1 MPLRRHAWAPLFVF
15 LLLVLLP
22 AAPALATPHV
32 TIERAAA
39 WPASSRLQ
47 QPTPAPSS
55 ASATLSPP
63 DTTQFPQ
70 ILAYLDLHDAQG
82 RFVHGL
88 LPGDVQILENG
99 ISLPVDTLLETRS
112 GVQFVTA
119 LNLGAPLAVQNSQAV
134 SRLDQLMAALSAWSS
149 SRLGTTLDDLSLVIS
164 DGTEVTHTDSPSG
177 LLPVFA
183 QELDARNAQPSLD
196 VLSKAISLA
205 TDPSPRPGMGRAVL
219 FITPPLDPQ
228 VGLSLDSLGAQAV
241 QQGVRLYI
249 WMVSSPGGYSPQS
262 FSQLQGLAEQ
272 TGGQFYNFT
281 GEGQPGEAGLPDL
294 ETFLEPLR
302 SIYSLTYTSQVRSSG
317 TQQVIAQVTTAD
329 GKVETPAQSYEID
342 LRPPDPA
349 FISPPLEIVR
359 QPPEDNFEPGEAP
372 ATQDYLPQEQPVEIL
387 VSFPDERV
395 RPLTRTT
402 LFVNGVQTAENR
414 QPPFDRFTWD
424 LSGIADS
431 GAYSLRV
438 EAEDSLGLAGSGIEH
453 VVQVNVEQLAQPP
466 LIWLTQNLPVIAGLA
481 VVLAGA
487 ILLMVL
493 VLGGKIHP
501 AIPGRGRGKPARRK
515 NDPVTQPVPVASEP
529 LRHQRAGWATRLH
542 WPQRHTA
549 PQAYA
554 FFSRLSDS
562 GDDAANTPIAITAE
576 EITLGSDPRQAMLVL
591 NDPSVDALHARL
603 THLENGC
610 FWLVDQDSVAGTW
623 VNYTPISPK
632 GVELE
637 HGDLVHFGRV
647 GFRFTMRQP
656 TRVRKPVVR
665 RIEPGDANA
674 EATFPAQAE
683 PGTELQK

>member
-1 MPLRRHAWAPLFVF
+1 LFVF

>member
-1 MPLRRHAWAPLFVF
+1 MLEAGPTVCYNPFMPLRRHGWALLFAC
-15 LLLVLLP
+15 LLLFILP
-22 AAPALATPHV
+22 AAPALAKPQARANV
-32 TIERAAA
+32 ERAAA
-39 WPASSRLQ
+39 SVRLQ

-55 ASATLSPP
+55 ANATLSRP
-63 DTTQFPQ
+63 DATHFPQ

-82 RFVHGL
+82 QFLHGL

-99 ISLPVDTLLETRS
+99 VGLPVDTLQETRS
-112 GVQFVTA
+112 GMQFVTA

-134 SRLDQLMAALSAWSS
+134 SRLDQLMAALSGWAR

-164 DGTEVTHTDSPSG
+164 DGTEVTHTDTASD
-177 LLPVFA
+177 LLPLFA

-205 TDPSPRPGMGRAVL
+205 SDPSPRPGMGKAIL

-228 VGLSLDSLGAQAV
+228 VGQSLDSLGAQAS
-241 QQGVRLYI
+241 QQGIRLYI

-262 FSQLQGLAEQ
+262 YSQLQGLAEQ

-281 GEGQPGEAGLPDL
+281 GEGQAPDPGLPDL
-294 ETFLEPLR
+294 ESFLEPLR

-317 TQQVIAQVTTAD
+317 TQQVIAQVRTVD
-329 GKVETPAQSYEID
+329 GQVETPPQSYEID

-359 QPPEDNFEPGEAP
+359 QPPEFDLETGEAP
-372 ATQDYLPQEQPVEIL
+372 ITQDYEPQEQLVEIL

-402 LFVNGVQTAENR
+402 LYVNGVQAAENT
-414 QPPFDRFTWD
+414 QPPFERFTWNLTD
-424 LSGIADS
+424 IASGGS
-431 GAYSLRV
+431 YSLRV
-438 EAEDSLGLAGSGIEH
+438 EAEDSLGLVGSGIEH
-453 VVQVNVEQLAQPP
+453 VVQVNVEQPAQPP
-466 LIWLTQNLPVIAGLA
+466 LIWLTQNMPAIAGLA

-487 ILLMVL
+487 ILIMVL
-493 VLGGKIHP
+493 VLGGKIRP

-515 NDPVTQPVPVASEP
+515 NDPVTQPVPVASEAAH
-529 LRHQRAGWATRLH
+529 RQRAGWATRLH
-542 WPQRHTA
+542 WPQRHVA

-554 FFSRLSDS
+554 FLSRLSDS
-562 GDDAANTPIAITAE
+562 GEEAANTPISITAE

-591 NDPSVDALHARL
+591 NDPSVDALHARM
-603 THLENGC
+603 TRLENGC
-610 FWLVDQDSVAGTW
+610 FRLADQESVAGTW
-623 VNYTPISPK
+623 VNYTPVSQE

-637 HGDLVHFGRV
+637 HGDLVHIGRV

-656 TRVRKPVVR
+656 TRVRRPVVR
-665 RIEPGDANA
+665 RVEPQN
-674 EATFPAQAE
+674 
-683 PGTELQK
+683 